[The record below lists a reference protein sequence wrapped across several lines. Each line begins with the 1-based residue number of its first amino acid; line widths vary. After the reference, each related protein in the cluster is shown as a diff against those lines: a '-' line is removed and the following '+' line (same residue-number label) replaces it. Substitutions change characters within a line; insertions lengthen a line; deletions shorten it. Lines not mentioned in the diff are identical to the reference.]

1 MDIGSQLIWVNTQGH
16 DRWIVS
22 PDFFQCF
29 LSDCGNVK
37 RQQGGPGELW
47 GVGGKGGASSLTQT
61 IHKKNPTSEALS
73 PTPVPFQFRIRTQ
86 DIFPQQ
92 YKKHRKMKAMGNI
105 QETLSPRFMLPMTC
119 INSFSEFVSHL
130 NKLPSKDLRSHHLG
144 PAGITQIKHTFYV
157 DPYVLI
163 KYVRILNNW
172 LHIKFLLLRIQT
184 GKLSTICGFH
194 SRSLIFR
201 DDR

>member
-1 MDIGSQLIWVNTQGH
+1 MQKTQKNE
-16 DRWIVS
+16 S
-22 PDFFQCF
+22 
-29 LSDCGNVK
+29 N
-37 RQQGGPGELW
+37 GEHS
-47 GVGGKGGASSLTQT
+47 GDPVTQ
-61 IHKKNPTSEALS
+61 I
-73 PTPVPFQFRIRTQ
+73 
-86 DIFPQQ
+86 
-92 YKKHRKMKAMGNI
+92 Y
-105 QETLSPRFMLPMTC
+105 LPMTC

-172 LHIKFLLLRIQT
+172 LHTKFLLLRIQT